1 MEKQGTLH
9 TTTGFFAQKP
19 ISRHFCHSKWRLM
32 RIVTW
37 LASLDRKLWGDV
49 YLTVKPHARF
59 PLFFQRKYNYVHD
72 IIKYILHCMTNA
84 LVYAWII
91 IIIITIWCTT
101 ISERSKRYRIIKWIY
116 IYIYRTRACRQ
127 LSSYLI
133 AMHFK
138 EFKFHSNKNENDENY
153 FFNFHRFIKPVRKML
168 YENFDKRS

>member
-1 MEKQGTLH
+1 VSLRKNR
-9 TTTGFFAQKP
+9 FPAIFAIQNGG
-19 ISRHFCHSKWRLM
+19 WL

-37 LASLDRKLWGDV
+37 LASLDRKLWRDAE
-49 YLTVKPHARF
+49 YSTKKPHARF
-59 PLFFQRKYNYVHD
+59 PSFFQRKYNYVHD

-101 ISERSKRYRIIKWIY
+101 MSKRSKRYRIIKWIY
-116 IYIYRTRACRQ
+116 IYRTRARRRF
-127 LSSYLI
+127 SSYLI

-138 EFKFHSNKNENDENY
+138 EFKFHSNKNENDEN
-153 FFNFHRFIKPVRKML
+153 FFSTFIASLIKPVRKRL

>member
-1 MEKQGTLH
+1 MFRDMHNQHKLHNTTITFDTKQSTFNTKISTRWKNKGNCTQPQGSLRKNR
-9 TTTGFFAQKP
+9 FPAIFAIQNGG
-19 ISRHFCHSKWRLM
+19 WL

-49 YLTVKPHARF
+49 YLTVKPHARL

-91 IIIITIWCTT
+91 IIITIWCTT

-116 IYIYRTRACRQ
+116 IYI
-127 LSSYLI
+127 
-133 AMHFK
+133 
-138 EFKFHSNKNENDENY
+138 
-153 FFNFHRFIKPVRKML
+153 
-168 YENFDKRS
+168 